1 MSSFVI
7 IIIVI
12 STIIISCLAVS
23 GRSFCD
29 LNQYPVFP
37 WVLTNYEADSLDL
50 TDPKIYRNLSKV
62 KRQPVFFC
70 GQRFKKCFMSHM
82 CDVSE
87 LLVLLLNS
95 QKAILL

>member
-50 TDPKIYRNLSKV
+50 TDPQIYRDLSKV
-62 KRQPVFFC
+62 KRQSVFSFSALC
-70 GQRFKKCFMSHM
+70 HTCVM
-82 CDVSE
+82 CH
-87 LLVLLLNS
+87 
-95 QKAILL
+95 

>member
-1 MSSFVI
+1 MSSFLI

-12 STIIISCLAVS
+12 STIVIYFLAVS

-50 TDPKIYRNLSKV
+50 TDPKIYRDLSKV
-62 KRQPVFFC
+62 KGNLYFFAD
-70 GQRFKKCFMSHM
+70 S
-82 CDVSE
+82 V
-87 LLVLLLNS
+87 
-95 QKAILL
+95 

>member
-7 IIIVI
+7 IIIAI
-12 STIIISCLAVS
+12 STIIISCLTVS

-50 TDPKIYRNLSKV
+50 TDPKIYRDLSKV

-82 CDVSE
+82 CDMSE

>member
-1 MSSFVI
+1 MSLFVI
-7 IIIVI
+7 ITIIVY
-12 STIIISCLAVS
+12 CRAVS

-50 TDPKIYRNLSKV
+50 TDPKIYRDLSKV

-82 CDVSE
+82 CDVS
-87 LLVLLLNS
+87 
-95 QKAILL
+95 